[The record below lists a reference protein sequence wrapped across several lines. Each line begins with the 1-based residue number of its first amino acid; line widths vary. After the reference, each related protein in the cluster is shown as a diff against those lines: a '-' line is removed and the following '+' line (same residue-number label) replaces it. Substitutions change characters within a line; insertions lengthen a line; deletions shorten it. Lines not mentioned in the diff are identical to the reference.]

1 MFVDLFGKDKT
12 ARKNFIS
19 LYNALHG
26 TDLKLEETDLVP
38 EMIENTLY
46 MAYSNDVAMQ
56 VNGKI
61 VVLIE
66 HQSTINNN
74 MPLRLLDYVTR
85 IY

>member
-1 MFVDLFGKDKT
+1 MAEAKEKHNVKDSVFVDLFGKDIT

-26 TDLKLEETDLVP
+26 TDLKLEETNLVP

-56 VNGKI
+56 VNGTDSLSA
-61 VVLIE
+61 VR
-66 HQSTINNN
+66 T
-74 MPLRLLDYVTR
+74 
-85 IY
+85 